1 MKMKE
6 IRFQQTTKLAP
17 LIPLLRTSCGPK
29 GEKSELMA
37 VSKIHFDLTSDFGT
51 KTHNKIS

>member
-1 MKMKE
+1 MKE